1 MEEKLV
7 ETIVLDNGIE
17 YEIIEEQEINNRIYT
32 LFANVNN
39 ETDICFR
46 KTIVENGEKFYIGLD
61 NENELNLVAMHFI
74 KKYIK

>member
-17 YEIIEEQEINNRIYT
+17 YEIIEEQEINNTIYT

-46 KTIVENGEKFYIGLD
+46 KTIVD

>member
-17 YEIIEEQEINNRIYT
+17 YEIIEEQEINNTIYT

-46 KTIVENGEKFYIGLD
+46 RI
-61 NENELNLVAMHFI
+61 
-74 KKYIK
+74 